1 MLRISD
7 LSSQSAVLPLFLF
20 SNACKVHWKLQPG
33 EVIAILN
40 ANLRPDD
47 RGGPGKYTFSITNPD
62 KLMRMGM
69 SYDFTQCKGTVKAT
83 GKQCTNFA
91 KKYGSDNGSP
101 SVIILL
107 IDLKVAVVSITSAK
121 SIDLRWL
128 LGWSFKV
135 GEYVLYVLLEY
146 FE

>member
-20 SNACKVHWKLQPG
+20 SNACKVHWKLQSG

-47 RGGPGKYTFSITNPD
+47 RAGPGKYTLSLTDPD

-83 GKQCTNFA
+83 GKQCMNFA
-91 KKYGSDNGSP
+91 KKYGNSCSGFPN
-101 SVIILL
+101 VILL
-107 IDLKVAVVSITSAK
+107 IDLKVVVVNITSAK
-121 SIDLRWL
+121 SIDLKWL

-135 GEYVLYVLLEY
+135 GEYVLYVLSECC
-146 FE
+146 E